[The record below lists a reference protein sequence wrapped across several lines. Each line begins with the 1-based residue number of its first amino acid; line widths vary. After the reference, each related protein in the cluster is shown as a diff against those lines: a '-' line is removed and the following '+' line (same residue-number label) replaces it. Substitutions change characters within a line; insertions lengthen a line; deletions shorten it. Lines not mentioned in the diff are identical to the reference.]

1 MAFAGQI
8 EAAFALDFKEQLQ
21 FFLTSPELENQGAG
35 TGLDDLVEPASG
47 ELKIEFNSH
56 CLKKYTVHNAQIKT
70 SP

>member
-8 EAAFALDFKEQLQ
+8 KAALSLGFKEQLQ
-21 FFLTSPELENQGAG
+21 LLLACPEFEYQSAC

-47 ELKIEFNSH
+47 ELTIEFNSH